1 MSVIR
6 NTMLMQ
12 DIDNVAVATEN
23 IACGESTIVA
33 GETITA
39 LQDIPRGHKI
49 ARCDIRKGEPV
60 KKYGRTIG
68 IASADIKLG
77 DWVHSHNVED
87 ITEDLEV
94 IKQQELEEK
103 LKASGD
109 APITPFR
116 EAPKLSRTTF
126 KGYRRPNG
134 DVGIRNNVVVIS
146 IIQCANTAAQKIASA
161 CDVACV
167 THGGGCLEFPDRLD
181 DLIKGLSIAGSH
193 PNTYGALIVSLGC
206 QQINPDWIAEPIAAA
221 GREVH
226 KICLQTDGGFYKSVA
241 EGIRLVNEMKAR
253 AALQEREDIPV
264 SELVMGSHCGGSDW
278 TSGLSA
284 NRICGAMLDIHE
296 AMGGTVVHTAGRGN
310 LISNCGSL
318 DMLERMIET
327 GNRFR
332 AYNKT
337 RNGKGMSE
345 TNPTPGNKKGG
356 LTTLEEKNLGT
367 FESVGHGKFRGW
379 LEVGDRA
386 PGKGCWAIDQCHGNN
401 DSFETT
407 GTAMGG
413 AHFVLFTT
421 GRGTMIG
428 NACAPTFKI
437 TGNIETFNA
446 MPEFFDYLGADVLN
460 GTKSLEEA
468 SVEAYELLLDCA
480 DGKLTASEVLGD
492 RSWSIPHAKTLN
504 GEYKEELARCPARE

>member
-6 NTMLMQ
+6 KTMLMQ
-12 DIDNVAVATEN
+12 EIDNVAVATEN
-23 IACGESTIVA
+23 IACGEATVVA

-39 LQDIPRGHKI
+39 NQDIPRGHKI
-49 ARCDIRKGEPV
+49 ARSDIKAGDTVR
-60 KKYGRTIG
+60 KYGRTIG
-68 IASADIKLG
+68 IASADIRRG
-77 DWVHSHNVED
+77 DWVHTHNVSD

-94 IKQQELEEK
+94 IKQQEVEER
-103 LKASGD
+103 LRASGD
-109 APITPFR
+109 AEIKPFR
-116 EAPKLSRTTF
+116 TAPKLSRYTF
-126 KGYRRPNG
+126 KGFRRSNG

-146 IIQCANTAAQKIASA
+146 VIQCANTAAQKIAQA
-161 CDVACV
+161 CDVACI
-167 THGGGCLEFPDRLD
+167 THEGGCLEFPDRLD
-181 DLIKGLSIAGSH
+181 DLIKGLSIAGMH

-226 KICLQTDGGFYKSVA
+226 KVCLQTDGGFYKSVA
-241 EGIRLVNEMKAR
+241 EGIRLVNEMKDR
-253 AALQEREDIPV
+253 ASQEQRVDIPIT
-264 SELVMGSHCGGSDW
+264 ELVMGAHCGGSDW

-284 NRICGAMLDIHE
+284 NRVCGGMLDIHE
-296 AMGGTVVHTAGRGN
+296 AVGGTVVHTAGRGN
-310 LISNCGSL
+310 LIANCGTL
-318 DMLERMIET
+318 DILERMVET
-327 GNRFR
+327 GNNFR

-367 FESVGHGKFRGW
+367 FESVGHGLFRDW
-379 LEVGDRA
+379 LEVGERA
-386 PGKGCWAIDQCHGNN
+386 PGKGFWAIDQCHGNN

-407 GTAMGG
+407 GTAMAG

-421 GRGTMIG
+421 GRGTMVG

-437 TGNIETFNA
+437 TGNVETYNA
-446 MPEFFDYLGADVLN
+446 MPEFIDYLAADVLN
-460 GTKSLEEA
+460 GIKTLEEA
-468 SVEAYELLLDCA
+468 TVEAYEMLLDCA
-480 DGKLTASEVLGD
+480 DGKKTASELLGD
-492 RSWSIPHAKTLN
+492 RSWTIPHAKTLN